1 MGDDELRGLVLDAI
15 YQRRRDGLINFDS
28 LTFPPLVLAK
38 DRERILS
45 QLEDDNLIER
55 TFRPLSGLGRGRIT
69 ARGTRVREG
78 KELSLLA
85 IQLVAIH
92 QAGTGNIQNVSV
104 ATEHS
109 PASQN
114 VSVAPKSSLMGV
126 LKKNWT
132 AVWGWIAG

>member
-28 LTFPPLVLAK
+28 LTFPPLVLAR

-78 KELSLLA
+78 KNC
-85 IQLVAIH
+85 H
-92 QAGTGNIQNVSV
+92 F
-104 ATEHS
+104 
-109 PASQN
+109 
-114 VSVAPKSSLMGV
+114 
-126 LKKNWT
+126 
-132 AVWGWIAG
+132 